1 MDQLGLENFYK
12 SKRILITGNTGFK
25 GAWLSLWLNDL
36 GAIIKGYSLAPPT
49 QPNLFSITNQNT
61 AYETILGDIRDYQK
75 LYETIENF
83 QPEIIFHLA
92 AQSLVKYSYENP
104 LETFET
110 NIMGTANLLEAAK
123 CSKALR
129 VIINVTSDKCY
140 ENNETG
146 KSFKEEDRLGGLDP
160 YSSSKACAEL
170 VSKSFSNSFFLE
182 TDIKLANV
190 RAGNVIGGGDWA
202 NNRLVPDI
210 YRSLHSKSKIILRN
224 PNALRPWQHVLEP
237 ISGYLR
243 LAKILFDNGN
253 FQTGNNW
260 NFGPNDTDIK
270 SVKEVVDMFK
280 EINPDISYEIKKE
293 SFHESQVLKL
303 NISKAKEEL
312 NWHPLWSVN
321 EAIHNTN
328 SWYEC
333 FYSGEGIRV
342 VTLKQIL
349 AYQNLTF

>member
-1 MDQLGLENFYK
+1 
-12 SKRILITGNTGFK
+12 
-25 GAWLSLWLNDL
+25 
-36 GAIIKGYSLAPPT
+36 
-49 QPNLFSITNQNT
+49 
-61 AYETILGDIRDYQK
+61 
-75 LYETIENF
+75 
-83 QPEIIFHLA
+83 
-92 AQSLVKYSYENP
+92 
-104 LETFET
+104 
-110 NIMGTANLLEAAK
+110 MGTANLLQA
-123 CSKALR
+123 SKSSNALR

-140 ENNETG
+140 ENNESAIG
-146 KSFKEEDRLGGLDP
+146 FCENDRLGGLDP

-182 TDIKLANV
+182 SDIKLANV

-210 YRSLHSKSKIILRN
+210 YRSLHSKSKIILRS

-243 LAKILFDNGN
+243 LAKILFDKGN

-280 EINPDISYEIKKE
+280 EINPDISYEVKKE

-321 EAIHNTN
+321 EAINNTN
-328 SWYEC
+328 SWYEG
-333 FYSGEGIRV
+333 FYIGEDIRV

>member
-1 MDQLGLENFYK
+1 MGLVDFYK
-12 SKRILITGNTGFK
+12 NKRILITGNTGFK
-25 GAWLSLWLNDL
+25 GSWLSLWLKEL
-36 GAIIKGYSLAPPT
+36 GAEVLGYSLESPVS
-49 QPNLFSITNQNT
+49 QPNLFSAASLNT
-61 AYETILGDIRDYQK
+61 IIETKTGDIRNFSC
-75 LYETIENF
+75 LEETIKKF
-83 QPEIIFHLA
+83 QPEIIFHMA
-92 AQSLVKYSYENP
+92 AQSLVKDSYSEP
-104 LETFET
+104 LYTFET
-110 NIMGTANLLEAAK
+110 NVMGTANLLQA
-123 CSKALR
+123 SKSSNALR

-140 ENNETG
+140 ENNESAIG
-146 KSFKEEDRLGGLDP
+146 FCENDRLGGLDP

-182 TDIKLANV
+182 SDIKLANV

-210 YRSLHSKSKIILRN
+210 YRSLHSKSKIILRS

-243 LAKILFDNGN
+243 LAKILFDKGN

-280 EINPDISYEIKKE
+280 EINPDISYEVKKE

-321 EAIHNTN
+321 EAINNTN
-328 SWYEC
+328 SWYEG
-333 FYSGEGIRV
+333 FYIGEDIRV